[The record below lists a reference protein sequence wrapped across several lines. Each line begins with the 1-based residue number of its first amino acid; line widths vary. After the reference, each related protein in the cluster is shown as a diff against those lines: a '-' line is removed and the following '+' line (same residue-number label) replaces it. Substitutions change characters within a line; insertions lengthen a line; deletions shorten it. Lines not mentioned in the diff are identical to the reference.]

1 METNKSR
8 YEEKRYNFLLI
19 MEKCFY
25 VLLILLFFA
34 FIGLPFTGFVKNKQ
48 APIKELSNYTI
59 LFEQCLTQSNGNK
72 LQCLSYLKATASN
85 ETYKAILSKMTN
97 DNASEDKPVG
107 F

>member
-19 MEKCFY
+19 VEKCFY

-72 LQCLSYLKATASN
+72 LQCLSYLKATTSDA
-85 ETYKAILSKMTN
+85 TYDAILSKLT
-97 DNASEDKPVG
+97 DGNATEDKPIG